1 MPLPDEVKQTFSD
14 DIREDPSW
22 EKFNDVNGLAKSYLE
37 VQKKKDSGLEIPKED
52 APPEVWHE
60 KVYSKLGVPKTPD
73 EYKIERGDVQEWDD
87 ELEKSIRAEAHQNG
101 VTPKA
106 LQGMVNKF
114 NQHMS
119 AKYKAMMVAPD
130 TVIADLRK
138 EYGDQLDSKVEAAQ
152 GLVAYVERDVP
163 GAAEFL
169 DNTTMITKGANG
181 QKIYQGNAHPM
192 MVKILAA
199 LAPAFAEDISTG
211 VRAGHGDQS
220 MEEIEDE
227 MRKIRND
234 ATLSGDEKGAKLD
247 PLYKKKVALMKAS
260 GRAA

>member
-1 MPLPDEVKQTFSD
+1 MPLPPEVLESIPEEIRSD
-14 DIREDPSW
+14 PTLENYNDIGS
-22 EKFNDVNGLAKSYLE
+22 LAKTVIE
-37 VQKKKDSGLEIPKED
+37 DKKYRGSSIQLPKAD
-52 APPEVWHE
+52 DKPEVWHE
-60 KVYSKLGVPKTPD
+60 KVYSKLGVPKTAD

-87 ELEKSIRAEAHQNG
+87 ELEKSIRTVAHKNG
-101 VTPKA
+101 VTPRA
-106 LQGMVNKF
+106 LQDMVSTF
-114 NQHMS
+114 NSHTGG
-119 AKYKAMMVAPD
+119 KLKAMMVEPD

-152 GLVAYVERDVP
+152 GMVALLESKIP
-163 GAAEFL
+163 GVSKFL
-169 DNTTMITKGANG
+169 DSTTFVEKTENG

-192 MVKILAA
+192 LVRIFSELSS
-199 LAPAFAEDISTG
+199 AFAEDISTG
-211 VRAGHGDQS
+211 VRARHGDQS
-220 MEEIEDE
+220 MEEIDDE